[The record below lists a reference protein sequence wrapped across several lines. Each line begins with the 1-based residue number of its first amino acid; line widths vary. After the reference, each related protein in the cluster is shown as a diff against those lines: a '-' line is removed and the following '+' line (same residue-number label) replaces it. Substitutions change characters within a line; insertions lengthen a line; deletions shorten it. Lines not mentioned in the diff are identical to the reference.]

1 MVAVC
6 GWWGVSWN
14 IKQAMTLSSMND
26 GVTSFDQAS
35 GLFPPSISVL
45 SESTVEKPS
54 FSQVLVQERI
64 LNEIFH

>member
-1 MVAVC
+1 
-6 GWWGVSWN
+6 
-14 IKQAMTLSSMND
+14 MTLSSMND